1 MRNLRCGKWCKVV
14 VLWFDRRTATGIA
27 QSLGRRPRRVAFDL
41 GALQCVKRERDGS
54 LVLRPRTVTASIFVQ
69 VQQGAVLLGPLKQ
82 LRDRDE
88 HIGALFTLIP
98 MRILPGLISPVQ
110 QRRMRGRITRRG
122 HRQSGRAVAYG

>member
-41 GALQCVKRERDGS
+41 GALRCVKREGDG
-54 LVLRPRTVTASIFVQ
+54 VQ